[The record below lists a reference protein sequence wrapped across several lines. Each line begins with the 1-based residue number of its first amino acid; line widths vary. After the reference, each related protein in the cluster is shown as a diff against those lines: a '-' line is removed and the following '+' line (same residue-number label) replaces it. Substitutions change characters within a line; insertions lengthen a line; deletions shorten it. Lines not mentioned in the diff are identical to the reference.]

1 MKKASK
7 WLLRIGLAALILILA
22 LVLLFYFSTKI
33 DTPKH
38 KNTQLPTRITIDSST
53 FAVEKSWIHKT
64 KYGLYEMYIDAPDA
78 FNRGKINGVLSA
90 ELVKKQ
96 EAYFVSSIKELI
108 PSENYLRFLKYF
120 IKFFDRNIDKH
131 ITAEYLDEI
140 YGVSLSTDSQFD
152 FIAPAYERLLNYH
165 GAHDIG
171 HALQGMNMV
180 VGCSSFGVWGNK
192 CSDSTLLIGR
202 NFDFYV
208 GDSFAKNK
216 IVAFVKP
223 DKGNAF
229 AIITWGGMIGAVS
242 GMNDKGLTLT
252 INASKSDYP
261 SGARTPISIL
271 CREILQYASTIEEAY
286 TIAKKRE
293 IFVSES
299 ILIGSWND
307 RKAAIIEKSPKQTA
321 LYQSNNSSIICSN
334 HFQSDTFKNTKEN
347 QENIKN
353 STSMYRFKTMQKC
366 IQDKPSFTYS
376 DIADVLR
383 KRDGIN
389 NEDVGMGN
397 EMALNQLIG
406 HHSII
411 FKPDALLMWVS
422 VGPYQLGE
430 FVCYDLNHIFKGMPA
445 SSEHYEESLTI
456 PADPFLSSPSYKNL
470 LTFRMYKQK
479 FLQHVLQGTDW
490 KLSEIQEKEFIASN
504 PEYYDTYGILGRYF
518 EGEKQYAKARD
529 YFTICLKKGNCSL
542 AEKIYYQKRIQEL
555 ATK

>member
-22 LVLLFYFSTKI
+22 LVLFFYFSTKI

-38 KNTQLPTRITIDSST
+38 KNTQLPTRISIDSST

-216 IVAFVKP
+216 IVAFIKP

-307 RKAAIIEKSPKQTA
+307 RKAAIIEKSPNQTA

-347 QENIKN
+347 LENIEN

-411 FKPDALLMWVS
+411 FKPDALQMWVS

-456 PADPFLSSPSYKNL
+456 TADPFLSSPSYKNL

-479 FLQHVLQGTDW
+479 FLQHVIQGTDW

-529 YFTICLKKGNCSL
+529 YFTICLQKGNCSL
-542 AEKIYYQKRIQEL
+542 AEKTYYQKRIQEL